1 MAGTMIKAAMVAFAV
16 VSAFGADPEQVRF
29 SAGDESVEHA
39 IHLPDEVVAI
49 LKNDGAVRQVL
60 ESEHLSAGHLPMSW
74 FAASEVHLA
83 GPKEKDIVVVGMGKL
98 KRAGLTT
105 FWVFRPRY
113 PGYEVLLSATEH
125 DLTVT
130 DERWKAYRII
140 KTSAVTATSIR
151 SAAYRFEGG
160 QYKMFKDSSV
170 KRAE

>member
-1 MAGTMIKAAMVAFAV
+1 MIIKAAMAVLAV
-16 VSAFGADPEQVRF
+16 VSAFGAEPEQVHF
-29 SAGDESVEHA
+29 SAGDENVA
-39 IHLPDEVVAI
+39 RPIHLPDEIVEI

-74 FAASEVHLA
+74 FVASEVHLG

-105 FWVFRPRY
+105 FWVFRPWY

-125 DLTVT
+125 DLIVT
-130 DERWKAYRII
+130 DELWKKYRII

-151 SAAYRFEGG
+151 SASYRFEGG
-160 QYKMFKDSSV
+160 QYKMFKDSTV
-170 KRAE
+170 RRAE